1 MQFDDAMLES
11 ELDAMIRT
19 RVEDAANA
27 MPDASGRRDRGRR
40 RIRARDRS
48 EGVPGRPLRA
58 RADGRVGN
66 VGIPVAVGIDA
77 DGRRGRIR
85 ANDTIGRPN
94 REIRRRTRVAG
105 GFPDGSGALM
115 PVCAGIRCVTA
126 NGWPTSRYLDTP
138 RLGGSL
144 MEAN

>member
-1 MQFDDAMLES
+1 MSPAHRERASAALKALPAMGSRGSAPAKAGSVAAEMES
-11 ELDAMIRT
+11 RRPRA
-19 RVEDAANA
+19 AAN
-27 MPDASGRRDRGRR
+27 RLR
-40 RIRARDRS
+40 
-48 EGVPGRPLRA
+48 EGIGETATCLPPEF
-58 RADGRVGN
+58 
-66 VGIPVAVGIDA
+66 P

-115 PVCAGIRCVTA
+115 PVCARIRYVTA
-126 NGWPTSRYLDTP
+126 NGWSTRRYPDMSRIGD
-138 RLGGSL
+138 SL